1 MHYTLRFPH
10 AQNHYVEVTAELEG
24 PDPEFF
30 LAVWTPGSYLIREY
44 SQHLEG
50 FWARGENG
58 QELPWEK
65 TRKNRWRVQAASG
78 PITIGYRLYA
88 RTMGV
93 QSNWVESGFA
103 LLNGAP
109 TFLAL
114 VGSSCTYEVK
124 LELPPSWA
132 ASYSGLESLSPNH
145 FRARNYDHL
154 VDSPIYAGS
163 PQVYTFDAAG
173 RKHYLVNE
181 GEAGIWNGPE
191 SAQAVERIV
200 REYHRMMG
208 VIPYEQYLFF
218 NLLLEASGGLEHL
231 NSTVLITSR
240 WAWGNTEVPPLEA
253 KLNAAPREPNRS
265 NWLDLVSH
273 EYFHLWNVKRLRP
286 QELGPF
292 DYEHENYTRTLW
304 VAEGITTY
312 YGPLA
317 VKRAGLID
325 RVAYLQFLSREI
337 TKLQN
342 TPGRLSQPVETSS
355 YDAWIKLYRQNENS
369 TNTLISYYTK
379 GAVIAWLI
387 DARVQRLT
395 GGSKSL
401 DDVMR
406 VAYQRYSG
414 ERGYT
419 AGEFR
424 HLVSEVAGS
433 DLSAWFIQI
442 LETTD
447 ELDYS
452 EALAWFGL
460 RFAEPAGSRKAEF
473 GAATKNDAGRLL
485 VATVP
490 RGTPAFESGLN
501 VDDEILAIN
510 GFRVRPDA
518 LDAHLERLMPGDT
531 IQLLVARR
539 EQLRTLSV
547 ILGPPSRRVWL
558 LEPDPAASPKNLADW
573 LRD

>member
-24 PDPEFF
+24 PDPELF

-58 QELPWEK
+58 QELQWEK
-65 TRKNRWRVQAASG
+65 TRKNRWRVQAHAER
-78 PITIGYRLYA
+78 ITIGYRLYA

-93 QSNWVESGFA
+93 QSNWVEDTFA

-114 VGSSCTYEVK
+114 VGSSRTYEVK
-124 LELPPSWA
+124 LELPTGWA
-132 ASYSGLESLSPNH
+132 ASYSGLQSLRPNH
-145 FRARNYDHL
+145 FRARDYDQL

-163 PQVYTFDAAG
+163 PQVHTFEAAG

-181 GEAGIWNGPE
+181 GEVGVWNGPE

-208 VIPYEQYLFF
+208 VIPYDQYLFF
-218 NLLLEASGGLEHL
+218 NLLLEAGGGLEHL

-240 WAWGNTEVPPLEA
+240 WAWSNTEVPPLEA
-253 KLNAAPREPNRS
+253 KLNPTPRKPNRS

-292 DYEHENYTRTLW
+292 DYENENYTRTLW

-317 VKRAGLID
+317 VKRARLID
-325 RVAYLQFLSREI
+325 RATYLHFLSREI
-337 TKLQN
+337 TQLQN
-342 TPGRLSQPVETSS
+342 TPGRLVKPVETSS

-387 DARVQRLT
+387 DARVRRLT
-395 GGSKSL
+395 GGGKSL

-406 VAYQRYSG
+406 LAYQRYSG

-419 AGEFR
+419 SAEFR

-433 DLSAWFIQI
+433 NLSAWFKQI

-447 ELDYS
+447 ELNYT

-460 RFAEPAGSRKAEF
+460 RFADPPASGKAEL
-473 GAATKNDAGRLL
+473 GAATKNDSGRLL
-485 VATVP
+485 VTTVP
-490 RGTPAFESGLN
+490 RGAPAFESGLN

-510 GFRVRPDA
+510 GFRVRPDGF
-518 LDAHLERLMPGDT
+518 DAHLERLTPGDP

-539 EQLRTLSV
+539 EQLRTLQV
-547 ILGPPSRRVWL
+547 TLGQQSRRVWQ
-558 LEPDPAASPKNLADW
+558 LELDPAANPQNLAAW

>member
-24 PDPEFF
+24 PDPELF

-58 QELPWEK
+58 QELQWEK
-65 TRKNRWRVQAASG
+65 TRKNRWRVQAHAER
-78 PITIGYRLYA
+78 IAIGYRLYA

-93 QSNWVESGFA
+93 QSNWVENTFA

-114 VGSSCTYEVK
+114 VGSSRTYEVK
-124 LELPPSWA
+124 LELPAGWA
-132 ASYSGLESLSPNH
+132 ASYCGLESLGPNH
-145 FRARNYDHL
+145 FRARDYDQL

-163 PQVYTFDAAG
+163 PQVHTFEAAG

-191 SAQAVERIV
+191 SAKAVERIV

-208 VIPYEQYLFF
+208 VIPYDQYLFF
-218 NLLLEASGGLEHL
+218 NLLLEAGGGLEHL

-240 WAWGNTEVPPLEA
+240 WAWDNTEVPPLEA
-253 KLNAAPREPNRS
+253 KLNPIPRKPNRS

-286 QELGPF
+286 RELGPF
-292 DYEHENYTRTLW
+292 DYENENYTRTLW

-317 VKRAGLID
+317 VKRARLID
-325 RVAYLQFLSREI
+325 RATYLHFLSREI
-337 TKLQN
+337 TQLQN
-342 TPGRLSQPVETSS
+342 TPGRLVQPAETSS

-387 DARVQRLT
+387 DARVRRLT
-395 GGSKSL
+395 GGGKSL
-401 DDVMR
+401 DDAMR
-406 VAYQRYSG
+406 LAYQRYSG

-419 AGEFR
+419 SAEFR
-424 HLVSEVAGS
+424 RSVSEVAGS
-433 DLSAWFIQI
+433 NLSAWFKQI

-447 ELDYS
+447 ELNYT

-460 RFAEPAGSRKAEF
+460 RFADPPASGKAEL
-473 GAATKNDAGRLL
+473 GAATKNDSGRLL
-485 VATVP
+485 VTTVP

-510 GFRVRPDA
+510 GFRVRPDGF
-518 LDAHLERLMPGDT
+518 DAHLERLTPGDP

-539 EQLRTLSV
+539 EQLRTLQV
-547 ILGPPSRRVWL
+547 TLGQQSRRVWQ
-558 LEPDPAASPKNLADW
+558 LELDPAANPQNLAAW